1 MLIVWDV
8 ESGKSLY
15 GTPIKDVVH
24 EVAFFNNTD
33 SKLVAVLQNGVQILT
48 IDKNNKKVLT
58 SLNEDSLHRCQLWQ
72 YQALLHMLCNRSQ

>member
-48 IDKNNKKVLT
+48 IDKNNKKVQP
-58 SLNEDSLHRCQLWQ
+58 SLI
-72 YQALLHMLCNRSQ
+72 

>member
-24 EVAFFNNTD
+24 EIAFFNNVD
-33 SKLVAVLQNGVQILT
+33 NKLVAVLQNGVQILT
-48 IDKNNKKVLT
+48 IDKTNKKVP
-58 SLNEDSLHRCQLWQ
+58 SPFIKDFVH
-72 YQALLHMLCNRSQ
+72 